1 MSSLHSTNTTADQR
15 SDAEDTT
22 RDRRTDE
29 PRPGRKCRRG
39 RRERPYY
46 QLTSEEERQRRE
58 EREQRRLERRE
69 AAMLARG
76 RVMAPYNTTQFLMGD
91 MDTGDTRHLGDFY
104 SAPSDEDEFLCK
116 EFNKDY
122 EQQQFNSLWMMNK
135 EKLLNEYLAVSKKNE
150 FLEEKLVH
158 LEEEEDKIR
167 AMRTEMNALRAQN
180 VKLQR
185 NNSTMKERI
194 RKLSENVDSGSDS
207 SSNNMTN

>member
-1 MSSLHSTNTTADQR
+1 M
-15 SDAEDTT
+15 
-22 RDRRTDE
+22 
-29 PRPGRKCRRG
+29 G
-39 RRERPYY
+39 
-46 QLTSEEERQRRE
+46 
-58 EREQRRLERRE
+58 
-69 AAMLARG
+69 
-76 RVMAPYNTTQFLMGD
+76 MGD

-167 AMRTEMNALRAQN
+167 AMRTEMNALRAQS